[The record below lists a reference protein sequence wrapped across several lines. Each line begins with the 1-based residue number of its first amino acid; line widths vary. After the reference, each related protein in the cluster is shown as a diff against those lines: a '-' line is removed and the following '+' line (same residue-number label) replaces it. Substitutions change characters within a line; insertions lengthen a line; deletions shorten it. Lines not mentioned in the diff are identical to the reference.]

1 MLPSLLGAPS
11 LADEDI
17 DTESQTTLTV
27 FVTNGTA
34 NGTTIVGND
43 VIVTIYEQEKP
54 IQTLKKKV
62 DADGKAIF
70 ENVPAA
76 NNIAALPRVKH
87 QNIEFSGRAVALK
100 SDQTAFDA
108 RVEVFDVSTDRSK
121 LSVTTHHF
129 IIKPHV
135 DSLQIIEYMQLK
147 NSSDM
152 ALTSEQKDSDGR
164 SIVLEVMLPEG
175 FKKLACS
182 NYFQDGALVIT
193 EHGFYD
199 TMAIPPGQY
208 DAVFS
213 YLLKINSE
221 IIGITKKISLPTSEF
236 MVFSQLSKERIN
248 GLGDASGQ
256 ITLADGGSGEYFSS
270 QALKVGDQITFRI
283 IGFNVNNSDSS
294 VWITFSV
301 VFALIALL
309 VILRLSSRMR

>member
-1 MLPSLLGAPS
+1 MLPSLFGAPS

-34 NGTTIVGND
+34 NGTTIVGDN

-70 ENVPAA
+70 ENVPAV
-76 NNIAALPRVKH
+76 NNIVALPRVKH
-87 QNIEFSGRAVALK
+87 QNMEFSGRAVALK
-100 SDQTAFDA
+100 SDQMAFDA
-108 RVEVFDVSTDRSK
+108 HVEVFDVSTDRSK
-121 LSVTTHHF
+121 LSVTIHHF

-135 DSLQIIEYMQLK
+135 DSLQITEYMQLK

-152 ALTSEQKDSDGR
+152 ALTSEEKDSDGR
-164 SIVLEVMLPEG
+164 SIVLDIMLPKG
-175 FKKLACS
+175 FRNLACS
-182 NYFQDGALVIT
+182 NYFLDGALVIT

-208 DAVFS
+208 DAIFS
-213 YLLKINSE
+213 YILKINSE
-221 IIGITKKISLPTSEF
+221 IVDITKKITLSTSEF

-248 GLGDASGQ
+248 GLGDASGR

-283 IGFNVNNSDSS
+283 VGFNVDNSAIS
-294 VWITFSV
+294 VWITLSV
-301 VFALIALL
+301 VFASIALL
-309 VILRLSSRMR
+309 VILRLCCRMN